1 MSICQFANVDFGLRM
16 RLILVKDTHDGLV
29 SHRAAALDPCYYFCY
44 RAHPDDPV
52 AENTASHRLFIGD
65 LHLSSTHFCA
75 GNVDRTLL

>member
-1 MSICQFANVDFGLRM
+1 
-16 RLILVKDTHDGLV
+16 
-29 SHRAAALDPCYYFCY
+29 
-44 RAHPDDPV
+44 V